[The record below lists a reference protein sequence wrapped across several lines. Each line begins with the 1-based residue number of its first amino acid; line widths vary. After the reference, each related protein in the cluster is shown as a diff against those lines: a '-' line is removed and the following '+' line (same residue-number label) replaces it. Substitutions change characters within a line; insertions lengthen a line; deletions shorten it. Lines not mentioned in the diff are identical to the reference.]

1 METKRD
7 FYEILGVNRN
17 ADASQIKKAY
27 RKLAKKYH
35 PDTNN
40 GSSAADEK
48 FKEVTEAYEVLSDPE
63 KRKLYDQFGHA
74 AFDGSMGADTQGGQG
89 YGPFGRSTGQGYD
102 PFGDGSWSYR
112 QSGGGPGGNYQE
124 FHFNGNMDDLFHD
137 FFGSQGSGAGS
148 YSSRGGAGRT
158 GGWGSTGGRSYDGFR
173 SGSFGTSG
181 DGSFGGFGR
190 QNYQT
195 KGSDVTARLQI
206 SFEEAVFGCDKTI
219 SYQDDSGRPC
229 TLQVHIPAGIDSGKK
244 IRLKGKGGSGGAG
257 AGDLYLEVLVD
268 EKAGYER
275 KGNDIYTTV
284 QIPYTTAVF
293 GGETIIPTLYGNVSC
308 KIKAGTQSGSKIR
321 LKGKGVVYMNNPS
334 IKGDEYATVEIQ
346 VPRSL
351 GAEAKQ
357 KLREYQRAAGCA

>member
-1 METKRD
+1 MATKRD

-17 ADASQIKKAY
+17 ADAAQIKKAY

-40 GSSAADEK
+40 GSQAADEK
-48 FKEVTEAYEVLSDPE
+48 FKEITEAYEVLSDPE
-63 KRKLYDQFGHA
+63 KKKMYDQFGHA
-74 AFDGSMGADTQGGQG
+74 AFDGSMGAGGPGSQG
-89 YGPFGRSTGQGYD
+89 YGPFSGAGPGSG
-102 PFGDGSWSYR
+102 PFGNGGSWSYQ
-112 QSGGGPGGNYQE
+112 QSGQGSGGNYQE
-124 FHFNGNMDDLFHD
+124 FHFTGNMDDLFHD
-137 FFGSQGSGAGS
+137 FFGGRRAGAGS
-148 YSSRGGAGRT
+148 YGGFGF
-158 GGWGSTGGRSYDGFR
+158 SDDDG
-173 SGSFGTSG
+173 
-181 DGSFGGFGR
+181 FGGFR
-190 QNYQT
+190 QQNYQA
-195 KGSDVTARLQI
+195 KGSDVTAKLQI

-244 IRLKGKGGSGGAG
+244 IRLKGKGSSGYGGAE
-257 AGDLYLEVLVD
+257 AGDLFLEVQVK
-268 EKAGYER
+268 EKPGYER

-308 KIKAGTQSGSKIR
+308 KIKEGTQSGSKIR
-321 LKGKGVVYMNNPS
+321 LKGKGVAYMNNPS
-334 IKGDEYATVEIQ
+334 TRGDEYATVEIQ

-351 GAEAKQ
+351 GVEAKQ